1 MTNQKK
7 NISVWEIEPI
17 SSVLQ
22 KIHFQF
28 IAKKL
33 RSLSIVSEHRL
44 EGKTTLAILVARG
57 LKEIYNLNVLLV
69 DLNPQGDI
77 LLSKYLGDYSSNE
90 GVVEG
95 HPFSFSIF
103 RVKDLDVDWSK
114 NLFDGPFL
122 NTLVTNFTAHYDIV
136 IVDNFVPGDANA
148 TLLKVNTDTNFIIQN
163 SAHKN
168 RGKLQKELELN
179 NKHLMGI
186 ILNR

>member
-7 NISVWEIEPI
+7 NISVWEIGPV

-28 IAKKL
+28 VTKKL
-33 RSLSIVSEHRL
+33 RSLSVVSEHRL
-44 EGKTTLAILVARG
+44 EGKTTLSILIARG

-77 LLSKYLGDYSSNE
+77 LLSKYLGDYSSHE
-90 GVVEG
+90 GIVEG
-95 HPFSFSIF
+95 HPFDFSLF

-122 NTLVTNFTAHYDIV
+122 NTIVTNFTAQYDIV
-136 IVDNFVPGDANA
+136 IVDNFVPADSGA
-148 TLLKVNTDTNFIIQN
+148 TLLKVNTDTNIIIR
-163 SAHKN
+163 SSS
-168 RGKLQKELELN
+168 GKKTDKVQKELELN
-179 NKHLMGI
+179 RKHLMGI
-186 ILNR
+186 ILNK